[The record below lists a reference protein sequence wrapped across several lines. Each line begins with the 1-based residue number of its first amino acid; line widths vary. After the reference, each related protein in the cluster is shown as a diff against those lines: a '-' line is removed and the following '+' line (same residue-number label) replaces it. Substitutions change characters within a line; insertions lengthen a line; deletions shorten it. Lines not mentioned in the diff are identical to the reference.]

1 MDVRA
6 QIVMAF
12 HLDKC
17 IGCHTCS
24 LACKNIWSDRRGT
37 EYMWWNNVETRP
49 GVGYPKRWEDQE
61 RFRGGWKID
70 GKKVT
75 LKSMPKGRTL
85 ANLFFQP
92 NLPRIEDYYEPFDF
106 DYGNLAGAPE
116 GNDQPVA
123 GALSQVSGE
132 PIEQIKGSANW
143 DDDLGG
149 STLYAEWD
157 PNLPNR
163 ELVQKFDTIF
173 MQYLPRICNHCLHP
187 SCVASCP
194 SRALYKRGEDG
205 VVLVDQNTCR
215 GWRFC
220 VSACPYKKVYFNWK
234 SGKAE
239 KCIFCYP
246 RVETGQVNACA
257 QSCVGRIRFV
267 GVVLYDAD
275 LVEAAL
281 LKKDAELVEAMRGL
295 IMDPHDPQVQQSA
308 ARNGVSMQWLD
319 AAKNS
324 PIYALVKKFRVA
336 LPLHPEFRT
345 LPMTWYI
352 PSLAPVLSV
361 LGDTHRLL
369 DQGIIPKVENLRV
382 PVQYLARLLAGGNG
396 AVVEEVMQ
404 KLLALRTFMRGENLG
419 KPADPEVLSRAGLDR
434 EAALQLY
441 RLFTTAG
448 FNERNVIPPQQRED
462 QAPELRRKEAG
473 FGILTR
479 VKSERTD
486 LTQRGGKDD

>member
-49 GVGYPKRWEDQE
+49 GVGYPRGWEDQE
-61 RFRGGWKID
+61 RYRGGGVAE
-70 GKKVT
+70 GKNVN
-75 LKSMPKGRTL
+75 LKSMGKGRTL
-85 ANLFFQP
+85 ASLFFQP
-92 NLPRIEDYYEPFDF
+92 NLPRIEDYYEPFDY

-116 GNDQPVA
+116 GDDQPVA
-123 GALSQVSGE
+123 RALSQVSGQ
-132 PIEQIKGSANW
+132 PIEHIQGSANW

-149 STLYAEWD
+149 SRLYAASD
-157 PNLPNR
+157 PNLPDAAIV
-163 ELVQKFDTIF
+163 ESYATMF

-220 VSACPYKKVYFNWK
+220 ISACPYKKVYFNWK

-267 GVVLYDAD
+267 GVLLYDADGVAEALLQKDAD
-275 LVEAAL
+275 LVEATRAL
-281 LKKDAELVEAMRGL
+281 ILDPKDRE
-295 IMDPHDPQVQQSA
+295 VQKA
-308 ARNGVSMQWLD
+308 AAKNGVSEQWIE
-319 AAKNS
+319 AAIGS
-324 PIYALVKKFRVA
+324 PVYALVKEFRLA

-345 LPMTWYI
+345 MPMTYYI
-352 PSLAPVLSV
+352 PSLSPVLSTM
-361 LGDTHRLL
+361 GDTYRLMEKGTISL
-369 DQGIIPKVENLRV
+369 PETLRV
-382 PVQYLARLLAGGNG
+382 PVDYLARLLAGGNRG
-396 AVVEEVMQ
+396 IVEEVMR
-404 KLLALRTFMRGENLG
+404 KLYAVRVFMRGENLG
-419 KPADPEVLSRAGLDR
+419 QPADPAILQQAGLDR
-434 EAALQLY
+434 EGALRLY
-441 RLFTTAG
+441 RLFTIAG
-448 FNERNVIPPQQRED
+448 FNERNVIPPQQREG
-462 QAPELRRKEAG
+462 QTPELRKQEAG
-473 FGILTR
+473 FGILQR
-479 VKSERTD
+479 VKSERND
-486 LTQRGGKDD
+486 LTRRGGKDD